1 MREMEPATGVAVSL
15 ISMETYE
22 DVLGHIPLQPTDIGR
37 RTPEGVIYVI
47 VKLNNQS
54 AELPLYVVSGD
65 AQPLF
70 GREWFR
76 SIKLNWQEIKTVQ
89 KVWVDTLK
97 TVLQRHSG
105 IFAKVLGTMKGIEA
119 KVTQKPNCTP
129 KFCQSR
135 AVPYAI

>member
-37 RTPEGVIYVI
+37 RTPEGVINVI

-76 SIKLNWQEIKTVQ
+76 SIKFNWQESPV
-89 KVWVDTLK
+89 
-97 TVLQRHSG
+97 
-105 IFAKVLGTMKGIEA
+105 
-119 KVTQKPNCTP
+119 
-129 KFCQSR
+129 
-135 AVPYAI
+135 